1 MRARRL
7 SCAGEEHTIARV
19 FLRAIDPSG
28 PSAVP
33 AGASRVADHG
43 DQGKRQSVWLFLA
56 GLRDQRHAFPARIF
70 LPTSFAAE
78 RAVKRARAG
87 PAPEAFSHACT
98 TISLSPALRRAS
110 RPADFCR
117 LGLA

>member
-7 SCAGEEHTIARV
+7 SCAGEEHTIARA
-19 FLRAIDPSG
+19 FLMGIDPSG

-33 AGASRVADHG
+33 AGASRVADHAIAENDTG
-43 DQGKRQSVWLFLA
+43 LVLA

-70 LPTSFAAE
+70 LPISFATE
-78 RAVKRARAG
+78 LAVKRARDGTRGVLAR
-87 PAPEAFSHACT
+87 
-98 TISLSPALRRAS
+98 LRDDQLWPALRRAS
-110 RPADFCR
+110 RPADFCW